1 MKPVFGLA
9 TPRTVLIK
17 LKASSYL
24 QPYGGWGAA
33 VRDLRYAV
41 CGLPPLESCVGG
53 VAHWIFLECMR

>member
-24 QPYGGWGAA
+24 QPYAGWGAA

-41 CGLPPLESCVGG
+41 CGVWSTPSRIVCVWGGALDLP
-53 VAHWIFLECMR
+53 